1 MNDKRFAELA
11 AAYGAERRRWPQAE
25 RAVYDAFA
33 GTPEGLALL
42 ADRRLP
48 GGRQVLAAGRSG
60 PVGGEDPDGV
70 RQTHQLAL
78 DRVVE
83 LAWLSTGFAACAL
96 LGFVLGFMQVSADSD
111 EAQLYDLLLGSSTIE
126 ELL

>member
-42 ADRRLP
+42 ADAER
-48 GGRQVLAAGRSG
+48 
-60 PVGGEDPDGV
+60 
-70 RQTHQLAL
+70 L
-78 DRVVE
+78 DR
-83 LAWLSTGFAACAL
+83 
-96 LGFVLGFMQVSADSD
+96 
-111 EAQLYDLLLGSSTIE
+111 QLDGRC
-126 ELL
+126 

>member
-42 ADRRLP
+42 ADAER
-48 GGRQVLAAGRSG
+48 
-60 PVGGEDPDGV
+60 
-70 RQTHQLAL
+70 L
-78 DRVVE
+78 DRQLDGWTTTGDDAARVARIVGAATSRHAHPVR

-96 LGFVLGFMQVSADSD
+96 LGFVLGFMQVSADSG